1 MVAWLFNFRRR
12 VLVHRRL
19 LAALCAALASYLALT
34 TLQPKPVDTV
44 SLWVAARSLQAGHRI
59 GDLDLELAAFLPDT
73 APPDALSKAALL
85 GHTLASPL
93 AEGEPVSP
101 VRLLGTALTRAYPGS
116 VATPVR
122 LGDAAVVDLIKPG
135 DVVDLVLA
143 DPTGRT
149 EPRVVVAGARVI
161 AVPPARRD
169 AVGAPDGAL
178 VVFAVQ
184 PDLSASAAA
193 AAVTGFVT
201 VVWR

>member
-1 MVAWLFNFRRR
+1 MVAWLFNLRRR

-19 LAALCAALASYLALT
+19 LAALCAASASYLALT

-93 AEGEPVSP
+93 AEGEPISP
-101 VRLLGTALTRAYPGS
+101 VRLLGTALTRPYPGS

-143 DPTGRT
+143 DPTGRA

-161 AVPPARRD
+161 AVPPAKRD

-184 PDLSASAAA
+184 PELSASAAA

-201 VVWR
+201 VVWH

>member
-1 MVAWLFNFRRR
+1 MVAWLFKFRRT

-19 LAALCAALASYLALT
+19 VAALCAAVASYLALT
-34 TLQPKPVDTV
+34 TLQPKPVDTE
-44 SLWVAARSLQAGHRI
+44 SLWVATRSLAAGHR
-59 GDLDLELAAFLPDT
+59 LVEADLEQAAFLPNT
-73 APPDALSKAALL
+73 APPDALPKGALV
-85 GHTLASPL
+85 GQTLASPV
-93 AEGEPVSP
+93 AQGEPISP

-143 DPTGRT
+143 DPTGRA

-161 AVPPARRD
+161 AVPPAKRD

-184 PDLSASAAA
+184 PEVSASAAA
-193 AAVTGFVT
+193 AAVNGFVT
-201 VVWR
+201 VVWH

>member
-1 MVAWLFNFRRR
+1 MVAWLFKFRRT

-19 LAALCAALASYLALT
+19 LAALCAAMASYLALT
-34 TLQPKPVDTV
+34 TLQPKPVETLNV
-44 SLWVAARSLQAGHRI
+44 WVAARSLEAGHQI
-59 GDLDLELAAFLPDT
+59 IEADLEQAAFLPDT
-73 APPDALSKAALL
+73 APPDALPKGALL

-93 AEGEPVSP
+93 APGEPISA
-101 VRLLGTALTRAYPGS
+101 VRLLGTALTRAYPGF

-122 LGDAAVVDLIKPG
+122 VGDAAVVDLIKPG

-143 DPTGRT
+143 DPTGRA

-161 AVPPARRD
+161 AVPPAKRD

-184 PDLSASAAA
+184 PEVSASAAA
-193 AAVTGFVT
+193 AAVNGFVT
-201 VVWR
+201 VVWH